1 MGKPGSGA
9 KYTVS
14 FPVYQYRGALEEVI
28 NTQTED
34 ATAKAYCASGITTQ
48 YRNNYFSEHLTTDNG
63 AIGDVVKFLTDRFNG
78 VSASSSGC

>member
-1 MGKPGSGA
+1 M
-9 KYTVS
+9 
-14 FPVYQYRGALEEVI
+14 YQYRGALEEVI